1 MKKKKKKKYFR
12 NNKKKKLKKRLKR
25 PKRKK
30 IKKAKSSFKRKKKK
44 KLKSR
49 FKLKPKSRIKNKYKI
64 KKKSKISSKETIRK
78 IIRFGAKFQPRL
90 KFKFNIDKFLLN
102 FFNGISDR
110 IETFRQVLDE
120 EKEKR
125 RQEKIKL
132 MQKEKAETLKLSKL
146 QKKQELLNKL
156 NEIKEEK
163 KIEKIRK
170 IELKRFIRIEQAEVR
185 KEQAE
190 KQRQFYEKIKLEKRI
205 EQFRKR
211 EILEIRNLEKFVL
224 KQERQDYSI
233 VQEKIEQ
240 IKLKYQAIRD
250 QKIKERIEQLGIEVS
265 DTDTRSDLLEKE
277 RQFNIA
283 REKIEYTLESFF
295 RSMSSCIFQ
304 LNRKWLPKKM
314 SLLRVVDRRYETSE
328 ILIKFDEEIDDN
340 WLMLVYLKDN
350 NPNSNIVVEDKT
362 SLEKNISTEYKSN
375 EIFRFSDALVD
386 SLTNMIDKEYN
397 KKIN

>member
-12 NNKKKKLKKRLKR
+12 NNKKKRLKR

-44 KLKSR
+44 IFKSRIKLKS
-49 FKLKPKSRIKNKYKI
+49 KSRIKNKYKF
-64 KKKSKISSKETIRK
+64 KNKSKIRSKETIRK
-78 IIRFGAKFQPRL
+78 IVRFGTKFQPRF

-102 FFNGISDR
+102 FFKGISHK

-146 QKKQELLNKL
+146 QKKQELINKL

-224 KQERQDYSI
+224 KQERQDYSV
-233 VQEKIEQ
+233 VQERIEQ

-265 DTDTRSDLLEKE
+265 DTDSRSELLEKE

-386 SLTNMIDKEYN
+386 SLTSMIDKEYN
-397 KKIN
+397 KKIH